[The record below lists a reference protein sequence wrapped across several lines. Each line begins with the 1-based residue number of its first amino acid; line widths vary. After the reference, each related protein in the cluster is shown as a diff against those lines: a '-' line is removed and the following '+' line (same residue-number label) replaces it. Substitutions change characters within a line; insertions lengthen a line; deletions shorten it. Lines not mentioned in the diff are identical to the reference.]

1 MYKEIDPELYQEVA
15 KFGARDMEICMQ
27 CGTCSASC
35 PLSTGTD
42 TFPRKIYRYLQLGLR
57 DKLLQSPVPWLC
69 YYCGEC
75 NLDCPRG
82 AEPAETM
89 MATRR
94 WLTTQYDWT
103 GLAKKFYL
111 YETWEMGALGV
122 VALGIIALFWFFH
135 GPIITDHVAVNTFV
149 PVLWIEIGDLGMAAV
164 LSLFLL
170 SNAFRMF
177 RFIMSDTSV
186 PFRLYLTEAKSFV
199 LHFATQKRWRE
210 CSEDKS
216 RWLKHFLLVSG
227 YMTMMTLIIVFIRW
241 FQVDDSSWHF
251 SSLFGYY
258 ATGVILIVTIE
269 MFQSRRRKQEALHR
283 FSELSDWLFLILL
296 FLTTLTGIIM
306 HMVRL
311 AGWPMGTY
319 VMYVIHLAIAVPML
333 VIEVPFGKWS
343 HLFYRPLALF
353 LTSVRE
359 KAAKPSSVDM
369 QNVKTRI
376 GELFMVCLQCGTCT
390 AVCPWNQVSA
400 YSPRQILRQIGLGTG
415 TVKSVDD
422 AAWNCVTCDA
432 CGDACPRGIHLI
444 DVIRSVREIQNIQG
458 HTPAPFEIPLQQL
471 TDKGN
476 PWGGDPGQRL
486 CWSEDIHIPDFK
498 PEHTYCLFTCCTTA
512 YDETPS
518 QTCNQAGRALLK
530 LLLQAKVGFG
540 SLGKEERCCGDPA
553 FRLGAV
559 DRFSDL
565 SHENMSLFQ
574 RRGVE
579 RVLTTSPHCLET
591 FRKAYA
597 NTRAHMEFEHYTV
610 LLDRLVSK
618 GDLVPRFEVTSRVT
632 FHDPC
637 YLGRHN
643 GIYDAPRRIL
653 KGIPGLSLVE
663 MPDNRNNSLCCGGG
677 GGGAFQDPS
686 SNDRLAVQRIE
697 QALNTGAGVIATAC
711 PYCTRMLQKAIMNL
725 GIQERIA
732 VQDIAELLIQSIEI
746 RYEHPMPVHINLELD
761 QEALHA

>member
-1 MYKEIDPELYQEVA
+1 MHKDIDPELYQEVA

-111 YETWEMGALGV
+111 SEVWEMGALGV
-122 VALGIIALFWFFH
+122 VALGIITLFWLFH
-135 GPIITDHVAVNTFV
+135 GPIITDRVAVNTFV
-149 PVLWIEIGDLGMAAV
+149 PVLWIEIGDLSMAVV

-177 RFIMSDTSV
+177 RFIMADTSV

-258 ATGVILIVTIE
+258 ATGVIMIITIE
-269 MFQSRRRKQEALHR
+269 MFQSRRRKQEAIHR

-296 FLTTLTGIIM
+296 FMTTLTGIIM
-306 HMVRL
+306 HIVRL

-353 LTSVRE
+353 LTTVRE
-359 KAAKPSSVDM
+359 KAAKQSSVDM
-369 QNVKTRI
+369 ESVKTRI
-376 GELFMVCLQCGTCT
+376 GELFMACVQCGACT
-390 AVCPWNQVSA
+390 AACPWNRVSV
-400 YSPRQILRQIGLGTG
+400 YSPRQILRHIGLGTG
-415 TVKSVDD
+415 TVKSVDE
-422 AAWNCVTCDA
+422 AAWSCVTCDA
-432 CGDACPRGIHLI
+432 CGYACPRGIHLI
-444 DVIRSVREIQNIQG
+444 DVIRAIREIQNRQES
-458 HTPAPFEIPLQQL
+458 TPVQLGIPLQHL

-486 CWSEDIHIPDFK
+486 AWTKDIDIPDFNPK
-498 PEHTYCLFTCCTTA
+498 HAYCLFTCCTTA
-512 YDETPS
+512 YDQTPS
-518 QTCNQAGRALLK
+518 RACSQAGRALLR
-530 LLLQAKVGFG
+530 LLLQADVSFG
-540 SLGKEERCCGDPA
+540 TLGNEERCCGDPA
-553 FRLGAV
+553 FRLGAL
-559 DRFSDL
+559 DRFSNL
-565 SHENMSLFQ
+565 SNGNMSLFQ

-579 RVLTTSPHCLET
+579 SILTTSPHCLDT

-597 NTRAHMEFEHYTV
+597 TTQTHMEIEHYTV
-610 LLDRLVSK
+610 LLDQLVSK
-618 GDLVPRFEVTSRVT
+618 GDLTPRFEVKSRVT

-637 YLGRHN
+637 YLGRYN
-643 GIYDAPRRIL
+643 GIYDPPRRIL
-653 KGIPGLSLVE
+653 KSIPGLDLVE

-677 GGGAFQDPS
+677 GGGAFNDPS
-686 SNDRLAVQRIE
+686 SSGRLAELRIE
-697 QALNTGAGVIATAC
+697 EALDIAANVVATAC
-711 PYCTRMLQKAIMNL
+711 PYCTRMLQQAIMTL
-725 GIQERIA
+725 GVQDRII
-732 VQDIAELLIQSIEI
+732 VQDIAEVLIQSIEMK
-746 RYEHPMPVHINLELD
+746 YDHPMPVHINLELD
-761 QEALHA
+761 QEVLHA